1 MASDQAD
8 ILVVDDLPEK
18 LLVYETILHGLGQN
32 VVTARSGREAL
43 RFVLEREFA
52 VILLDVNMPEMDG
65 FETATLIRGRRQ
77 SAHTPIIFVTALSD
91 EMNTAQAYSL
101 GAVDYILTPIVPE
114 ILRTKVGVFIDLYKK
129 TQQVKQQAEE
139 HVALARAQAARDAA
153 EETNRRLAF
162 LSEASA
168 IMVHSLDY
176 EAIPRGLAG
185 QAIPFLG
192 DFCAVTLIDEQDSDE
207 WRTDLAWIDQNSK
220 SHNFVHFRGGRRL
233 GPLSRL
239 IRNVLATGDG
249 KLFAD
254 IGYGSYAEG
263 HVDVAAEG
271 DTIAVSHGH
280 PQLHCAIVVPL
291 LARGRS
297 LGTISVGQSSTDRR
311 FGSDDLALALD
322 LAGRAAIAIDNARL
336 YRDVQENDRRKNE
349 FLAMLAHELR
359 NPLAPM
365 RSAVEIVRKLN
376 LKDETLEWASDVMT
390 RQLEHLVRLV
400 DDLLDISR
408 ISGGKIQLR
417 TEPLDVSMA
426 VTRAIETSRPL
437 IDARK
442 HEINITLPAE
452 PLWVSADLVR
462 LAQVLSNL
470 LNNAAKYTPEGG
482 SIDLEVAEIDN
493 QAVFRVRDNGIGIPA
508 EKLSSIFDLFTQVD
522 QSLDRSH
529 GGLGIGLTLVRRLIE
544 KHGGNVTAYSDGAD
558 RGSEFVIRLPA
569 IGHGVSENGKKQ
581 AVVNEKV
588 DPERRRILV
597 VDDYPLAA
605 ETLMKMLQL
614 EGHDVRIAKDGP
626 SAIEEIRCRQ
636 PEIVVLDI
644 GLPGMDGYKVARSIR
659 STPGLEEL
667 ILIALSGYAQDD
679 DRRQSREAGFNYHLT
694 KPVDVV
700 ALQQL
705 IVSASKAD

>member
-1 MASDQAD
+1 
-8 ILVVDDLPEK
+8 
-18 LLVYETILHGLGQN
+18 
-32 VVTARSGREAL
+32 
-43 RFVLEREFA
+43 
-52 VILLDVNMPEMDG
+52 
-65 FETATLIRGRRQ
+65 
-77 SAHTPIIFVTALSD
+77 
-91 EMNTAQAYSL
+91 
-101 GAVDYILTPIVPE
+101 
-114 ILRTKVGVFIDLYKK
+114 
-129 TQQVKQQAEE
+129 
-139 HVALARAQAARDAA
+139 
-153 EETNRRLAF
+153 
-162 LSEASA
+162 
-168 IMVHSLDY
+168 
-176 EAIPRGLAG
+176 
-185 QAIPFLG
+185 
-192 DFCAVTLIDEQDSDE
+192 
-207 WRTDLAWIDQNSK
+207 
-220 SHNFVHFRGGRRL
+220 
-233 GPLSRL
+233 
-239 IRNVLATGDG
+239 
-249 KLFAD
+249 
-254 IGYGSYAEG
+254 
-263 HVDVAAEG
+263 
-271 DTIAVSHGH
+271 
-280 PQLHCAIVVPL
+280 
-291 LARGRS
+291 
-297 LGTISVGQSSTDRR
+297 
-311 FGSDDLALALD
+311 
-322 LAGRAAIAIDNARL
+322 
-336 YRDVQENDRRKNE
+336 
-349 FLAMLAHELR
+349 
-359 NPLAPM
+359 
-365 RSAVEIVRKLN
+365 
-376 LKDETLEWASDVMT
+376 
-390 RQLEHLVRLV
+390 
-400 DDLLDISR
+400 
-408 ISGGKIQLR
+408 
-417 TEPLDVSMA
+417 MA

-482 SIDLEVAEIDN
+482 SIDLEVANIDN

-529 GGLGIGLTLVRRLIE
+529 GGLGIGLTLVRRLVE

-569 IGHGVSENGKKQ
+569 IGHGVSENGKNQ

-705 IVSASKAD
+705 IASAVKAD